1 MKEIAITRGRI
12 VLVDDGDY
20 ERLIRRKWQYLAKR
34 DSGIGYAIRTD
45 KINGKKCGVLMHRE
59 ILGLPIGREP
69 RVDHRDS
76 NGLNNQ
82 KENLRIA
89 TQLENSRNRA
99 RGALNTSGYKG
110 VCWHKRAKKWAVSI
124 RYDGKRMHLGLFAN
138 KIAAAAVYD
147 DAARKLFGEFAK
159 CNFGK

>member
-1 MKEIAITRGRI
+1 
-12 VLVDDGDY
+12 
-20 ERLIRRKWQYLAKR
+20 
-34 DSGIGYAIRTD
+34 
-45 KINGKKCGVLMHRE
+45 MHRE